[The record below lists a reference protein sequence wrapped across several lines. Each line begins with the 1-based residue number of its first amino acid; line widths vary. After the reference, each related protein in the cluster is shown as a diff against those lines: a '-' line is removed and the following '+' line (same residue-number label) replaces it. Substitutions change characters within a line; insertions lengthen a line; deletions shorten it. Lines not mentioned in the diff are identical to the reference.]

1 MGDRVAALRRL
12 GCLLVPGFAAAA
24 AVRAEPALAGQPLV
38 ILDEARPG
46 RLVRETSAAARALGI
61 VPGMTEAAA
70 LARPARVICRRS
82 DIHPMT
88 ALVRVILTL
97 MGRNRQARTV
107 VIHRH
112 GDCGSP
118 GG

>member
-24 AVRAEPALAGQPLV
+24 AVRAEPALAEKPLV

-70 LARPARVICRRS
+70 LARPARVICREGVAAHEAARS
-82 DIHPMT
+82 PW
-88 ALVRVILTL
+88 
-97 MGRNRQARTV
+97 RNV
-107 VIHRH
+107 
-112 GDCGSP
+112 S
-118 GG
+118 